1 MKNFMNNSLI
11 EENKSIE
18 RTYDSLLAKSWQQQI
33 MNNKPI
39 RVGYN
44 IWSMQRKKKLLP
56 LLNEDYEKNF
66 ALWLMNI

>member
-1 MKNFMNNSLI
+1 MKNFLNNSLI

-44 IWSMQRKKKLLP
+44 IWVHA
-56 LLNEDYEKNF
+56 EKGKQVASSTKWRLWENF
-66 ALWLMNI
+66 AQ